1 MPSILW
7 NVELARSFDQFVE
20 PTEKYRTYARPSRRQ
35 TSTPDIP
42 RPGYVKQEIKEDG
55 RTFGVVIDTSGS
67 MSTKMI
73 GRALGAVASYA
84 VSRDVA
90 YVRVGCCDAT
100 VYDARYMVPENI
112 AGRCGSKRQ
121 GAQFCS
127 WEWICWRMQKIF

>member
-1 MPSILW
+1 MLLDNKSILITGGTG
-7 NVELARSFDQFVE
+7 SFGKAFTKYVLDNYNPRKIIIYSRDEFKQFIMQNE
-20 PTEKYRTYARPSRRQ
+20 FKQYADKLR
-35 TSTPDIP
+35 
-42 RPGYVKQEIKEDG
+42 
-55 RTFGVVIDTSGS
+55 FF
-67 MSTKMI
+67 I
-73 GRALGAVASYA
+73 G
-84 VSRDVA
+84 DVA